1 MIKKSNFVPWQGS
14 PIVFL
19 GKILYSHNA
28 LPLLPAVKLGGAQGE
43 ETLQW
48 CTSGYE
54 VGNGFHIHGNPGDAL
69 YTKSI
74 TLHYCLVL
82 LCEVYCVIV

>member
-1 MIKKSNFVPWQGS
+1 M
-14 PIVFL
+14 FL

-28 LPLLPAVKLGGAQGE
+28 LPPLPDVKLGGALGE

-54 VGNGFHIHGNPGDAL
+54 VGNGFHIHENPGDAR
-69 YTKSI
+69 YNKSI
-74 TLHYCLVL
+74 YAL
-82 LCEVYCVIV
+82 LSRSIV